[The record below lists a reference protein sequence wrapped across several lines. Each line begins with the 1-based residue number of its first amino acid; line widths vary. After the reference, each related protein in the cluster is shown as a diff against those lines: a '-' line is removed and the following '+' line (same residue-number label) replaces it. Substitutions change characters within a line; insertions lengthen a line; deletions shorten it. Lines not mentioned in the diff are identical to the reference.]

1 MAVARRAFPSQ
12 ETLCVLRLG
21 LPGLCDRRPRQG
33 QLGGATLCREGCAD
47 AGLPGEARRRSRKQ
61 ARLIQTLCTQSFAKN
76 AGLYNERVGALHFVG
91 STHEEVERIKSQLL
105 ILQRSEISNP
115 PAYGAHLVT
124 MILTKPE
131 LFEDW
136 KRDVKTM
143 SGRILEMRE
152 ILFDLLNNKLK
163 TPAPAE
169 RKDWGHVKSQIVGCI
184 GGLSSGLG

>member
-1 MAVARRAFPSQ
+1 MERIVQPRGSDTAR
-12 ETLCVLRLG
+12 G
-21 LPGLCDRRPRQG
+21 
-33 QLGGATLCREGCAD
+33 
-47 AGLPGEARRRSRKQ
+47 
-61 ARLIQTLCTQSFAKN
+61 QSFAKN

-163 TPAPAE
+163 TPPPAE
-169 RKDWGHVKSQIVGCI
+169 RKDWGHVKSQIVSAQSEQRG
-184 GGLSSGLG
+184 SSTDHRSTGHVLVHRSQP